1 VVLNLVRVTPQQR
14 SVPIRRLLSLGAL
27 FGFNANAMRVA
38 VTRLTA
44 ESLLES
50 DERGSYRLGPA
61 AAAIHAH
68 VEEWRR
74 GEARMRPWQGQW
86 LAVLLPGKT
95 HRGERRGTMRA
106 LPRLGLREGLPG
118 LWVRPDNLRLSLADT
133 VERLRALGLEHG
145 AEPFVARDFSER
157 LTTRFVRA
165 LWPLRNLQRGHER
178 ALAAL
183 ERSLAQ
189 LPTMPRD
196 RALVQSFVLGGEAIR
211 VLATDPLLPEA
222 ILPGETRKRLGEV
235 MLRYDAVGR
244 RLWGTLADGPELSTE
259 DAAPALR
266 AAASGRTASVLRAG
280 ASDRR
285 ASTLRAGASSA
296 TGAERA
302 G

>member
-1 VVLNLVRVTPQQR
+1 MASGVTPRSVVLNLVRVMPEQR
-14 SVPIRRLLSLGAL
+14 SVPVRQLLSLGAL
-27 FGFNANAMRVA
+27 FGFNANAVRVA
-38 VTRLTA
+38 VTRLMA
-44 ESLLES
+44 ENLLES

-95 HRGERRGTMRA
+95 NRGERRGTLRA
-106 LPRLGLREGLPG
+106 LPRLGMREGLPG
-118 LWVRPDNLRLSLADT
+118 LWLRPDNLRLSLADT
-133 VERLRALGLEHG
+133 AERLRALGLEHG
-145 AEPFVARDFSER
+145 AELFIARDFSER

-165 LWPLRNLQRGHER
+165 LWPLRNLQRGYER

-189 LPTMPRD
+189 LPAMARD

-222 ILPGETRKRLGEV
+222 IWPGETRKRLGEV

-259 DAAPALR
+259 DTTP
-266 AAASGRTASVLRAG
+266 
-280 ASDRR
+280 
-285 ASTLRAGASSA
+285 TLRGRVSSA
-296 TGAERA
+296 TGAQRA